1 MAMLRMLLLFSYAM
15 GPIFKWHRDAYLEYR
30 ALAMRH
36 LFIVVEFGQMKL
48 KAVLVL
54 PSTNKL
60 ARHLDLSLKAGW
72 MN

>member
-1 MAMLRMLLLFSYAM
+1 MAVLRMLLLFSYAM
-15 GPIFKWHRDAYLEYR
+15 GPTFKWHRDAYLNTG
-30 ALAMRH
+30 LCMRH